1 MQRSFQHFPRLLP
14 FLLLALLPCLLLA
27 PVVFGGDV
35 FLPADLLKDIAPW
48 RTADPNSRVPW
59 NPLMWD
65 GMAEFYPW
73 RLFATETLKSGYV
86 PLWNPHQFCGTPF
99 VANSQSAVFYPLN
112 LLFCVFPVARAFGI
126 SVLLHLFLTGSFLYL
141 FLRSR
146 AVALGRPAALLGA
159 VAWQMCHWQ
168 VAWLELPTFLCV
180 SCWLP
185 LALLLADRAA
195 ARPTALRAGG
205 LGLCLGVMLLAGH
218 LQIAFYCLGLIT
230 AYAVFRIRPLLKA
243 QWKPLTGAA
252 LLAIALMLGVAAPQL
267 LPAVELS
274 RMSHRA
280 GSAVTLAAYSG
291 YVKLAVPP
299 VNLVTLLS
307 PGFFG
312 SPTRGT
318 YWGIGLN
325 GGPGAYMENACYDG
339 VLTLL
344 LATLALGMTWRTSA
358 ATRFFA
364 ICALVSLLLALGTP
378 LNALLFFGLPG
389 WAQTGSP
396 GRILVLWSFCLPVL
410 AAIGLDTL
418 LRRFDPKAL
427 GRSALA
433 FGIIA
438 ASIIAFI
445 VIWINA
451 SYPAGTLAA
460 NLAPESDLWRLPVGI
475 LLGAA
480 AAVWLHRR
488 GTLTASRLGGALV
501 ALTALDLLAAGYG
514 FNRTASLSA
523 VYPVTPLIAFLQAH
537 RAEGRIMPL
546 NKHWPQYEPPPAILP
561 PNAATVYGLDDTQ
574 GYDSLLTGQYLGFA
588 GAMDGGSPAPP
599 ENGNM
604 VFTNGFLSPEARQ
617 AGARYAVSQTPLP
630 GLTPVFQD
638 NGNYVYEDK
647 KALPRVQVIGPGT
660 VDAEGVG
667 YHIMPNQPTR
677 VSVLAWT
684 EGLSLPQKVIVADQW
699 YPGWNAYFGGREAG
713 SESMLTH
720 TPGIFCTITLTPRQ
734 LEGSSINNQIE
745 MRYEPTAFRVGLYG
759 LCLALGT
766 AAGIWAAARARKS
779 KRVGRRP

>member
-1 MQRSFQHFPRLLP
+1 MRQFPQRLSQFLP
-14 FLLLALLPCLLLA
+14 FLLLALTPCLLLA

-48 RTADPNSRVPW
+48 RTADPNSQVPW

-73 RLFATETLKSGYV
+73 RLFAAQTLRSGFL

-112 LLFCVFPVARAFGI
+112 LLFCLFPVARAFGI
-126 SVLLHLFLTGSFLYL
+126 SVLLHLFLTGSFMFA

-146 AVALGRPAALLGA
+146 AMALGRPAALLGA
-159 VAWQMCHWQ
+159 AAWQLCHWQ

-185 LALLLADRAA
+185 LALLLVDRTA
-195 ARPTALRAGG
+195 ARPTALRAAS
-205 LGLCLGVMLLAGH
+205 LGLCLGMMLLAGH
-218 LQIAFYCLGLIT
+218 LQIAFYCLALIT
-230 AYAVFRIRPLLKA
+230 AYALFRILPLLKL
-243 QWKPLTGAA
+243 QWKPLLGAA
-252 LLAIALMLGVAAPQL
+252 LLVIVLMLGVAAPQL

-280 GSAVTLAAYSG
+280 GAAANLTAYTG
-291 YVKLAVPP
+291 YVRLAVPP
-299 VNLVTLLS
+299 VNLVTLLA

-325 GGPGAYMENACYDG
+325 GGPGMYMENACYVG

-344 LATLALGMTWRTSA
+344 LALAALVMTWRTAA

-364 ICALVSLLLALGTP
+364 VAALLSLLLALGTL
-378 LNALLFFGLPG
+378 LNAVLFFGIPG

-410 AAIGLDTL
+410 AAVGLDAL
-418 LRRFDPKAL
+418 LHRFDAKAL
-427 GRSALA
+427 AKSAAA
-433 FGIIA
+433 FGIVA
-438 ASIIAFI
+438 AGLLAFT
-445 VIWINA
+445 VIWINGN
-451 SYPAGTLAA
+451 YPAGTLAT
-460 NLAPESDLWRLPVGI
+460 NLATESDLWRLPVGI

-480 AAVWLHRR
+480 AAIWLHRR
-488 GTLTASRLGGALV
+488 GSLSESRLGGALV
-501 ALTALDLLAAGYG
+501 ALTAIDLLASGYG
-514 FNRTASLSA
+514 FNRTASPSA

-537 RAEGRIMPL
+537 KAGGRIMPL
-546 NKHWPQYEPPPAILP
+546 NKRWPLYEPPPAILP
-561 PNAATVYGLDDTQ
+561 PNSAMVYGLDDTQ
-574 GYDSLLTGQYLGFA
+574 GYDSLLTGQYFGFA
-588 GAMDGGSPAPP
+588 GALDGGSPAPP
-599 ENGNM
+599 ENGNL

-638 NGNYVYEDK
+638 NGNYVYEDQA
-647 KALPRVQVIGPGT
+647 ALPRVRVVGEKR
-660 VDAEGVG
+660 DDEGIILEMTASEG
-667 YHIMPNQPTR
+667 PTR
-677 VSVLAWT
+677 VKLYT
-684 EGLSLPQKVIVADQW
+684 EELWPRQLVIADQW
-699 YPGWNAYFGGREAG
+699 YPGWNAYFHNEPV
-713 SESMLTH
+713 ELTEG
-720 TPGIFCTITLTPRQ
+720 PDIFCTLTLTARQ
-734 LEGSSINNQIE
+734 QSLGAMNNPVE
-745 MRYEPTAFRVGLYG
+745 MRYEPTAFRVGLYA

-766 AAGIWAAARARKS
+766 TAGIVSAAGVKRRK
-779 KRVGRRP
+779 RMPGD

>member
-1 MQRSFQHFPRLLP
+1 MHRFLPRLLP
-14 FLLLALLPCLLLA
+14 FLVLALLPCLLLA
-27 PVVFGGDV
+27 PVVFSGDV

-48 RTADPNSRVPW
+48 RTAPSAEVPW

-73 RLFATETLKSGYV
+73 RLFAAETLKSGYL

-112 LLFCVFPVARAFGI
+112 LLFCVFPVARAFGV
-126 SVLLHLFLTGSFLYL
+126 SVLLHLFLTGSFMFL

-146 AVALGRPAALLGA
+146 AMDLRRPAALLGA
-159 VAWQMCHWQ
+159 VAWQLCHWQ
-168 VAWLELPTFLCV
+168 VAWLALPTFLCV

-185 LALLLADRAA
+185 LALLLVDRAA
-195 ARPTALRAGG
+195 ARPAALRAVW

-218 LQIAFYCLGLIT
+218 LQIAFYCLSLIA
-230 AYAVFRIRPLLKA
+230 AYALFRILPLLKT

-252 LLAIALMLGVAAPQL
+252 VLAIVLMLGVAAPQL

-280 GSAVTLAAYSG
+280 GAAVSLATYTG
-291 YVKLAVPP
+291 YVRLAVPP
-299 VNLVTLLS
+299 INLVTLLA

-318 YWGIGLN
+318 YWGVGTN
-325 GGPGAYMENACYDG
+325 GGPGMYMENACYSG

-344 LATLALGMTWRTSA
+344 LAIAALVTTWRASA
-358 ATRFFA
+358 VTRFFA

-378 LNALLFFGLPG
+378 LNALLFFGLPD

-410 AAIGLDTL
+410 AASGLDAL
-418 LRRFDPKAL
+418 LRRFEAKSL
-427 GRSALA
+427 VKSAAAFGVLAVGLLA
-433 FGIIA
+433 FT
-438 ASIIAFI
+438 

-451 SYPAGTLAA
+451 TAPAGTLAA
-460 NLAPESDLWRLPVGI
+460 NLATESDLWRLPIGI

-480 AAVWLHRR
+480 AAFWLYQR
-488 GTLTASRLGGALV
+488 GSLAASRLSGVLV
-501 ALTALDLLAAGYG
+501 ALTAVDLLAAGYG
-514 FNRTASLSA
+514 FNRTAPLSA

-537 RAEGRIMPL
+537 KADGRIMPL
-546 NKHWPQYEPPPAILP
+546 NKRWPLYEPPQAILP
-561 PNAATVYGLDDTQ
+561 PNSATVYGLDDTQ
-574 GYDSLLTGQYLGFA
+574 GYDSLLTGQYFGFA

-599 ENGNM
+599 ENGNL

-617 AGARYAVSQTPLP
+617 AGARYAVSLSPLP
-630 GLTPVFQD
+630 GLTPVFED
-638 NGNYVYEDK
+638 HGDYVYEDK
-647 KALPRVQVIGPGT
+647 AALPRVQVIGTGT
-660 VDAEGVG
+660 VDADGIG
-667 YHIMPNQPTR
+667 YHSVRDEPTD

-684 EGLSLPQKVIVADQW
+684 EDLALPKRVIFRQQW
-699 YPGWNAYFGGREAG
+699 YPGWNAYFGGHEADNKAI
-713 SESMLTH
+713 LTS
-720 TPGIFCTITLTPRQ
+720 TPSIFCTVTLTPQQ
-734 LEGSSINNQIE
+734 LKGSAINNQIE
-745 MRYEPTAFRVGLYG
+745 MRYEPAAFRVGLYG

-766 AAGIWAAARARKS
+766 AAAVLAAAGSRKL
-779 KRVGRRP
+779 GRNRRG

>member
-1 MQRSFQHFPRLLP
+1 MPRFQHLPRFLP
-14 FLLLALLPCLLLA
+14 FLLFAALPCLLLA

-48 RTADPNSRVPW
+48 RTADANSQIPW

-73 RLFATETLKSGYV
+73 RLFAAQTLRSGYL

-112 LLFCVFPVARAFGI
+112 LLFCVFPVARAFGV
-126 SVLLHLFLTGSFLYL
+126 SVLLHLFLTGSFMYA

-146 AVALGRPAALLGA
+146 AIGMGRPAALLGA
-159 VAWQMCHWQ
+159 VAWQLCHWQ

-185 LALLLADRAA
+185 LALLLVDRTA
-195 ARPTALRAGG
+195 ARPTALRAVW
-205 LGLCLGVMLLAGH
+205 LGLCLGAMLLAGH
-218 LQIAFYCLGLIT
+218 LQIAFYCLALIV
-230 AYAVFRIRPLLKA
+230 AYALFRLLPLLKS
-243 QWKPLTGAA
+243 QWKPLLGAA
-252 LLAIALMLGVAAPQL
+252 LLAIVLMLGVAAPQI
-267 LPAVELS
+267 LPATELS

-280 GSAVTLAAYSG
+280 GSAVNLTAYSG
-291 YVKLAVPP
+291 YVRLAVPP
-299 VNLVTLLS
+299 VNLVTLLA

-318 YWGIGLN
+318 YWGVGTN
-325 GGPGAYMENACYDG
+325 GGPGAYMENACYSG

-344 LATLALGMTWRTSA
+344 LAIAALVVTWRASA

-364 ICALVSLLLALGTP
+364 VSALLSLLLALGTP
-378 LNALLFFGLPG
+378 LNAVLFFGLPG

-418 LRRFDPKAL
+418 LRRFDVKAL
-427 GRSALA
+427 AKSAAAFGVLAVCLLA
-433 FGIIA
+433 FT
-438 ASIIAFI
+438 
-445 VIWINA
+445 VIWIA
-451 SYPAGTLAA
+451 TKYPAGTLAA

-480 AAVWLHRR
+480 AAVWLYQR
-488 GTLTASRLGGALV
+488 GMTASRLGGALV
-501 ALTALDLLAAGYG
+501 ALAAIDLLASGYG
-514 FNRTASLSA
+514 FNRTAPPSA

-537 RAEGRIMPL
+537 KADGRIMPL
-546 NKHWPQYEPPPAILP
+546 NKRWPLYEPPPAILP
-561 PNAATVYGLDDTQ
+561 PNAAMVYGLDDTQ
-574 GYDSLLTGQYLGFA
+574 GYDSLLTGQYFGFA

-604 VFTNGFLSPEARQ
+604 VFTNGFLSPEARE
-617 AGARYAVSQTPLP
+617 AGARYAVSLSPLP
-630 GLTPVFQD
+630 GLTPVFH
-638 NGNYVYEDK
+638 NAGNYVYEDK
-647 KALPRVQVIGPGT
+647 AALPRVRVIGEKR
-660 VDAEGVG
+660 DDEGKILEMTASEG
-667 YHIMPNQPTR
+667 PTR
-677 VSVLAWT
+677 VKLYT
-684 EGLSLPQKVIVADQW
+684 EELWPRQLVIADQW
-699 YPGWNAYFGGREAG
+699 YPGWIACFQ
-713 SESMLTH
+713 SKPVILTRGPEIFRTLIF
-720 TPGIFCTITLTPRQ
+720 TPEQQKQGAM
-734 LEGSSINNQIE
+734 NNPVE

-766 AAGIWAAARARKS
+766 TAGIVSAAGVRRRK
-779 KRVGRRP
+779 GMPGD